1 MFGRFFKQKQNQLDA
16 YGVMYLHVQKD
27 GKPFCIL
34 NIGNA
39 LCRVIGETGYGIT
52 FVPKEKRFCVW
63 GTHDWD
69 FGNLE
74 QEQRLLKL
82 EANTKQAE
90 EAEET
95 EEELAKP
102 DVYSVV
108 EQNTLVR
115 VLIWRNGSYVI
126 EFHSNERYCLVQW
139 WKEAEGFGY
148 TANLFGDPSIIL
160 EFAEQALNTEPT
172 GVF

>member
-52 FVPKEKRFCVW
+52 FVPNERRFCVW

-69 FGNLE
+69 FANLE
-74 QEQRLLKL
+74 QEQRLLRL
-82 EANTKQAE
+82 EKQSASVEAEE
-90 EAEET
+90 EAEE
-95 EEELAKP
+95 ERSQP
-102 DVYSVV
+102 DVFTV
-108 EQNTLVR
+108 EEHGTVVR
-115 VLIWRNGSYVI
+115 VLLWRNASYAV
-126 EFHSNERYCLVQW
+126 EFHSNERHCLVQW